1 MISFWEIIILLCEEI
16 KLKLLEYEGKK
27 IFSKYGISIP
37 KGYVISN
44 SSEVKPINEP
54 VIVKAQ
60 LLLGGR
66 GKRDLIKQARTVLE
80 LRQISKKL
88 LGKIVNNLKVQKI
101 LIEERLDIAKEFY
114 VGVFLERD
122 QQVPLIIVS
131 SCGGVDIES
140 VEKKEIFSVAI
151 DPLIGLQSFMIRNL
165 VRKLNLE
172 NDLKKEMIELIFN
185 LYKIFVE
192 CDAELVEINPLVI
205 TERKR
210 LIAADSKIIIDDSA
224 LYRQPQFQKLGKG
237 RDLTMFEQNILK
249 LGASG
254 VEIPGGNIGVVT
266 SGAGLQ
272 MATVDLIEHYGG
284 KVAAAVDIAEI
295 AFDST
300 HERMIKMLSLLKKL
314 KLKAILL
321 SFFLQIGRCDIFAK
335 SISDVFSDISDD
347 TSVIIRLKGNKDD
360 LAKTILSSRNF
371 FVTECFEESI
381 KKIVEKSKQDKER
394 KNLLCL

>member
-1 MISFWEIIILLCEEI
+1 M
-16 KLKLLEYEGKK
+16 KLLEHEGKE

-44 SSEVKPINEP
+44 SSEIKPINEP
-54 VIVKAQ
+54 VLVKAQ
-60 LLLGGR
+60 LLIGGR
-66 GKRDLIKQARTVLE
+66 GKKGLIKQARTVLK
-80 LRQISKKL
+80 LRQISNKL
-88 LGKIVNNLKVQKI
+88 LGKIVNNLIVQRL
-101 LIEERLDIAKEFY
+101 LIEEKLDIAKELY
-114 VGVFLERD
+114 IGVFLERN
-122 QQVPLIIVS
+122 QKVPLIIVS

-140 VEKKEIFSVAI
+140 VEKENIFSVAI
-151 DPLIGLQSFMIRNL
+151 DPSIGLQLFMVRNL
-165 VRKLNLE
+165 VRKLNLK
-172 NDLKKEMIELIFN
+172 NDLQKEMIELIFN

-205 TERKR
+205 TGDKK

-224 LYRQPQFQKLGKG
+224 LYRQSQFQKLGKG
-237 RDLTMFEQNILK
+237 RGLTRFEQDILK

-300 HERMIKMLSLLKKL
+300 PERMIKMLSLLKKL

-335 SISDVFSDISDD
+335 SISDSLSDTSDN
-347 TSVIIRLKGNKDD
+347 TSVIIRLKGNKDN
-360 LAKTILSSRNF
+360 LAKKILSNRNF
-371 FVTECFEESI
+371 FITECFEESI
-381 KKIVEKSKQDKER
+381 KKVVEKSKQDKER

>member
-1 MISFWEIIILLCEEI
+1 MRKKNTVDRKYILLCEEL
-16 KLKLLEYEGKK
+16 KLKLFEYEGKK

-44 SSEVKPINEP
+44 VSEIKPINES
-54 VIVKAQ
+54 VIIKAQ
-60 LLLGGR
+60 LLIGGR
-66 GKRDLIKQARTVLE
+66 GKKGLIKQVSTNSQVQR
-80 LRQISKKL
+80 ISNKL
-88 LGKIVNNLKVQKI
+88 LGKIVNTLVVQKL
-101 LIEERLDIAKEFY
+101 LIEEKLDILKELY
-114 VGVFLERD
+114 VGVFLERN
-122 QQVPLIIVS
+122 QKVPLIIVS

-140 VEKKEIFSVAI
+140 VGKKEIFSVAI
-151 DPLIGLQSFMIRNL
+151 DPLIGLQSFMVRNL
-165 VRKLNLE
+165 VQKLNLK
-172 NDLKKEMIELIFN
+172 NDLQKDMIELIFN

-205 TERKR
+205 TKDKK

-237 RDLTMFEQNILK
+237 RGLTRFEQDILK

-272 MATVDLIEHYGG
+272 MATVDLIKHYGG
-284 KVAAAVDIAEI
+284 KIAVAVDIAEI

-300 HERMIKMLSLLKKL
+300 PERMIKMLTYLKKL
-314 KLKAILL
+314 NLKAILIN
-321 SFFLQIGRCDIFAK
+321 FFLQIGRCDILAK
-335 SISDVFSDISDD
+335 SIFDSLNDIGDN

-360 LAKTILSSRNF
+360 LAKKILSDRKF

-381 KKIVEKSKQDKER
+381 KKVVEKSK
-394 KNLLCL
+394 

>member
-1 MISFWEIIILLCEEI
+1 MRKKNTVDRKYILLCEEL
-16 KLKLLEYEGKK
+16 KLKLFEYEGKK

-44 SSEVKPINEP
+44 ASEAKPINKS

-60 LLLGGR
+60 LLIGGR
-66 GKRDLIKQARTVLE
+66 GKKGLIKQASTNSQLQR
-80 LRQISKKL
+80 ISNKL
-88 LGKIVNNLKVQKI
+88 LGKIVNNFVVQRL
-101 LIEERLDIAKEFY
+101 LIEEKLDIEKELY
-114 VGVFLERD
+114 VGVFLERN
-122 QQVPLIIVS
+122 QKIPLIIVS

-140 VEKKEIFSVAI
+140 VGKKEIFSVAI
-151 DPLIGLQSFMIRNL
+151 DPLIGLQSFMVRNL
-165 VRKLNLE
+165 VQKLNLK
-172 NDLKKEMIELIFN
+172 NDLQKDMIELIFN

-205 TERKR
+205 TKDKK

-237 RDLTMFEQNILK
+237 RGLTRFEQDILK

-272 MATVDLIEHYGG
+272 MATVDLIKHYGG
-284 KVAAAVDIAEI
+284 KIAVAVDIAEI

-300 HERMIKMLSLLKKL
+300 PERMIKMLTYLKKL
-314 KLKAILL
+314 NLKAILIN
-321 SFFLQIGRCDIFAK
+321 FFLQIGRCDILAK
-335 SISDVFSDISDD
+335 SIFDSLNDIGDN

-360 LAKTILSSRNF
+360 LAKKILSDRKF

-381 KKIVEKSKQDKER
+381 KKVVEKSK
-394 KNLLCL
+394 